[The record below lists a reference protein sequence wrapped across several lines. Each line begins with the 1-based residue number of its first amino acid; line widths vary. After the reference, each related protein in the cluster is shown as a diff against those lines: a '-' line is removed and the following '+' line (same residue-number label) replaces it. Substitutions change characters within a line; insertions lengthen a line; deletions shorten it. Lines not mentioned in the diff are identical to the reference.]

1 MKVLVLGSG
10 GREHALTWGLSRSSS
25 IDAIYVMPGNGG
37 TFEIAEN
44 VPGDCENPEE
54 VLAAAQKI
62 KPDLVVVGPEA
73 PLVNGVADRLREEK
87 FLVFGPSSSAAQIEG
102 SKIFAKEIMFKYG
115 VPTGQAKFFDDFN
128 SAKAYVESLEPP
140 VVVKADGLAAGKGV
154 VVASTTEEAIDG
166 LQKIMVEKKFG
177 DAGKR
182 VIIEE
187 FLSGEEVSYFV
198 LTDGKDLIP
207 LTSAQDYK
215 RAYDGDRGP
224 NTGGMGSYSPF
235 PKMTQEEEQWILE
248 KIFEPVIYALGKMG
262 SPYTG
267 VLYGGLIKTED
278 GYKVLEFNCRFGDP
292 ETQVIV
298 PRLRGDFA
306 GALAAVAE
314 GNINN
319 APRLEVDD
327 ARALTV
333 VIASGGYP
341 ESYRT
346 GFEIS
351 GIEEA
356 RSEGAIVFHA
366 GTKMQDGRLVTAG
379 GRVLNIVGTGDTF
392 AAARN
397 VAYRAAA
404 KVFFENMHYRKDIG
418 ERVID
423 Y

>member
-1 MKVLVLGSG
+1 MKVLVLGGG

-25 IDAIYVMPGNGG
+25 VDAIYVMPGNGG

-44 VPGDCENPEE
+44 VPGNCENPEE
-54 VLAAAQKI
+54 VLTAAQKI

-87 FLVFGPSSSAAQIEG
+87 YPVFGPSSSAAQIEG
-102 SKIFAKEIMFKYG
+102 SKIFAKEIMFQYG
-115 VPTGQAKFFDDFN
+115 VPTGKARFFNDFE
-128 SAKAYVESLEPP
+128 SARAYVESLEPP

-154 VVASTTEEAIDG
+154 IVASTIEEAIDG
-166 LQKIMVEKKFG
+166 LNKIMVERKFG

-198 LTDGKDLIP
+198 LTDGKELIP

-215 RAYDGDRGP
+215 RAYDEDRGP
-224 NTGGMGSYSPF
+224 NTGGMGSYSPY
-235 PKMTQEEEQWILE
+235 PKMTYDEEQWVLE
-248 KIFEPVIYALGKMG
+248 KIFDPVVYALNRTG

-267 VLYGGLIKTED
+267 VLYGGLIKTDE

-292 ETQVIV
+292 ETQVVV
-298 PRLRGDFA
+298 PRLKGDFA
-306 GALAAVAE
+306 AALAAVAE
-314 GNINN
+314 GNLNN
-319 APRLEVDD
+319 APRLEIDNKK
-327 ARALTV
+327 ALTV

-351 GIEEA
+351 GVKEA
-356 RSEGAIVFHA
+356 RDEGAIVFHA
-366 GTKMQDGRLVTAG
+366 GTRVEDGKLVTAG
-379 GRVLNIVGTGDTF
+379 GRVLNIVGIGESF

-397 VAYRAAA
+397 IAYRGVAR
-404 KVFFENMHYRKDIG
+404 VFFENMHYRKDIG
-418 ERVID
+418 EEVID